1 VILAVGIAMAPI
13 AVRSR
18 DVAVVRLDGTA
29 ISSQQID
36 ATVIRSMHE
45 ARIPGVGIAILNDSK
60 IAYLKSYGLRDTA
73 RRLPLTVNTVMTAAS
88 LTKAAFAVMVMQ
100 LQERA
105 ALDLDRP
112 VYRYIPKPLPEY
124 ESYRDLAVDLRY
136 EQITTRMLLDHTSGL
151 PNWRWL
157 ADEKKKLRIYF
168 QPGSRFAYS
177 GEGIRLAQMVVE
189 TISGKSLDELMLERI
204 FRPLGMTSTSMVWE
218 PRFEADFANGYDE
231 QGRSLGPQR
240 RHTPD
245 AAGSMQTTLRDYAR
259 FLEAVMERRIPD
271 EKSRALMLAP
281 QIRITSA
288 HEFPTLAVDT
298 TEANAGIRLS
308 YGLGW
313 GLYWT
318 PYGGTF
324 FKEGHDDG
332 WRHYA
337 VCFDTRALCIL
348 IMTNSSNGEDIYR
361 PLLETLI
368 RDSYTP
374 YDWEGFKK

>member
-1 VILAVGIAMAPI
+1 MAGR
-13 AVRSR
+13 AAGSHEL
-18 DVAVVRLDGTA
+18 AVVRLDGSN
-29 ISSQQID
+29 ISATQID

-45 ARIPGVGIAILNDSK
+45 ARIPGVGIAILNNSK

-73 RRLPLTVNTVMTAAS
+73 RQLPMTVDSVMTAAS
-88 LTKAAFAVMVMQ
+88 LTKPVFAVTVLQ
-100 LQERA
+100 LEERA

-112 VYRYIPKPLPEY
+112 VYRYLPKSLPEY
-124 ESYRDLAVDLRY
+124 DSYRDLAVDPRY
-136 EQITTRMLLDHTSGL
+136 ELITTRMLLDHTSGL

-157 ADEKKKLRIYF
+157 ADDNKKLRIYF

-189 TISGKSLDELMLERI
+189 TISEKSLDEISLERI

-218 PRFEADFANGYDE
+218 PRFEADYANGYDE

-240 RHTPD
+240 RHTPN
-245 AAGSMQTTLRDYAR
+245 AAGSMQTTLQDYAR
-259 FLEAVMERRIPD
+259 FLEAIMERRIPD
-271 EKSRALMLAP
+271 AKSRTQMLSP

-288 HEFPTLAVDT
+288 HEFPTLAVET
-298 TEANAGIRLS
+298 TEANDRIRLS

-318 PYGGTF
+318 PYGEAF

-337 VCFDTRALCIL
+337 VCFDARGLCIL

>member
-168 QPGSRFAYS
+168 QTGSRFA
-177 GEGIRLAQMVVE
+177 
-189 TISGKSLDELMLERI
+189 
-204 FRPLGMTSTSMVWE
+204 
-218 PRFEADFANGYDE
+218 
-231 QGRSLGPQR
+231 
-240 RHTPD
+240 
-245 AAGSMQTTLRDYAR
+245 
-259 FLEAVMERRIPD
+259 
-271 EKSRALMLAP
+271 
-281 QIRITSA
+281 
-288 HEFPTLAVDT
+288 
-298 TEANAGIRLS
+298 
-308 YGLGW
+308 
-313 GLYWT
+313 
-318 PYGGTF
+318 
-324 FKEGHDDG
+324 
-332 WRHYA
+332 
-337 VCFDTRALCIL
+337 
-348 IMTNSSNGEDIYR
+348 
-361 PLLETLI
+361 
-368 RDSYTP
+368 
-374 YDWEGFKK
+374 